1 MSDRNLAVMSP
12 SRERQVVVTQSMEKE
27 VEHCMSKMLIP
38 RMLVA
43 LVCVAIVAVAPAA
56 AQITTDQERVGNA
69 RDALAKW
76 VETEQVISR
85 EKEDWSMGREVLEQR
100 ISLMEGEVAALEQKI
115 AETKKAIA
123 EIGDQR
129 GELVADN
136 RSLHEAQAVLEAV
149 VQRLET
155 KTKRLLVVTPQPL
168 AQRVAPL
175 SRRLPD
181 DPANTELSLS
191 TRFQNVIGVLNAIN
205 KFNADITLTNEVRTL
220 PDGSS
225 AEVKA
230 LYLGLGQAYY
240 VTPNGLS
247 AGIGRPSQEGWDWVA
262 ADELSGEIS
271 RAIAVFQNEQK
282 PAYVP
287 LTVTIQ

>member
-1 MSDRNLAVMSP
+1 
-12 SRERQVVVTQSMEKE
+12 
-27 VEHCMSKMLIP
+27 MSKTLTPKML
-38 RMLVA
+38 A
-43 LVCVAIVAVAPAA
+43 AFVCVAISAVAPAV
-56 AQITTDQERVGNA
+56 AQSTTEHERVGNA

-85 EKEDWSMGREVLEQR
+85 EKEDWNMGREVLEQR

-115 AETKKAIA
+115 AETRKAIA
-123 EIGDQR
+123 EIRVKRD
-129 GELVADN
+129 ELVADN
-136 RSLHEAQAVLEAV
+136 RSLHDAQTVLETV

-155 KTKRLLVVTPQPL
+155 KTKRLLVAIPEPL

-262 ADELSGEIS
+262 ADEMAEEIS
-271 RAIAVFQNEQK
+271 RAIAIFQNEEK

-287 LTVTIQ
+287 LTVTVQ